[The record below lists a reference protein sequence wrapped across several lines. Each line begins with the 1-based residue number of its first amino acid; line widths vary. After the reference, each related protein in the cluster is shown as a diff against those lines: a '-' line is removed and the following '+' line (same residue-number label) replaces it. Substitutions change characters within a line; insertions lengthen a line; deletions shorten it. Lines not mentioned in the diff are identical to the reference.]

1 MKRSSLMFVV
11 LMTLLTGLAAA
22 QMSNTPLISAQV
34 PFAFVAAN
42 HTVPAGQLVVR
53 TATADGNI
61 LQIDS
66 AAAKVGLFT
75 PASVTQDGKAAGDYA
90 LVFHK
95 QGDQYF
101 LRGIKIGGSKWGYQ
115 LPESKAEA
123 EMRARNMPSEEIVL
137 ASNK

>member
-1 MKRSSLMFVV
+1 MKRTSLMFVV

-22 QMSNTPLISAQV
+22 QMSNTPLIVAQV

-42 HTVPAGQLVVR
+42 HTVPAGQCIVR
-53 TATADGNI
+53 TATDDGKT
-61 LQIDS
+61 LLIDNTG
-66 AAAKVGLFT
+66 AKVGLFT
-75 PASVTQDGKAAGDYA
+75 SASPAENGKAAGDYA

-101 LRGIKIGGSKWGYQ
+101 LRGIKLGDKWGYQ

-123 EMRARNMPSEEIVL
+123 EMRARNVPSTEEIVL